1 MYFHLKDGDPE
12 IDSMIASVCAQGTG
26 PVKLVTDF
34 SISFAG
40 FPETRSQ
47 ALKSVETAKRQPKGD
62 FKRRT
67 KRLVYSVQYNRFR
80 RMFEAN
86 PGSVAVA
93 WNGLTGTR
101 RAFMAA
107 ARDAGIGTIFMERA
121 PLPGR
126 ITVDPV
132 GVNQVNGLPRDPEF
146 YLDWAGA
153 DPDRNGRRWLH
164 LKDSMQAR
172 MPKRGDVEQSRDGSA
187 LGEAPFLF
195 VPLQVPDDTQIR
207 QFGSWVQS
215 MENFIDI
222 LGEAATHLPEGWHL
236 RIKEHPS
243 SKIPLGDHLRRISEA
258 APGRIVIDNRTDT
271 FLQVAASRATITANS
286 SVGLQAFFWEKP
298 VVVLADAF
306 FRLPGL
312 VTPADS
318 RADMNRI
325 FAGAEN
331 LTFEPALR
339 NAFMNY
345 LDQVYYPRVETGPQG
360 LPVVAPDLV
369 LPKIAEAEHTAR
381 AAASLS

>member
-1 MYFHLKDGDPE
+1 MYFHLRDGDPE
-12 IDSMIASVCAQGTG
+12 IDSMIASVCAMGGAGTRM
-26 PVKLVTDF
+26 VTDF

-40 FPETRSQ
+40 YPETRPQ
-47 ALKSVETAKRQPKGD
+47 AERSVETAKRQPKTA

-80 RMFEAN
+80 RLFEAN
-86 PGSVAVA
+86 PGAVAVA

-107 ARDAGIGTIFMERA
+107 ARDAGAGTVFMERA

-126 ITVDPV
+126 ITVDTA
-132 GVNQVNGLPRDPEF
+132 GVNQVNGLPRDGAF
-146 YLDWAGA
+146 YLDWAAG
-153 DPDRNGRRWLH
+153 DPARSGTAWMH
-164 LKDSMQAR
+164 LKDQMQAR
-172 MPKRGDVEQSRDGSA
+172 APKRGDVEQARDGSGLEA
-187 LGEAPFLF
+187 APFLF

-207 QFGSWVQS
+207 QFGSWVGS
-215 MENFIDI
+215 METFIAI
-222 LGEAATHLPEGWHL
+222 LAEAAPHLPEGWQI

-243 SKIPLGDHLRRISEA
+243 SKIPLGAALERAMAA

-271 FLQVAASRATITANS
+271 FLQVAHSRAVITANS
-286 SVGLQAFFWEKP
+286 SVGLQAFFWDKP

-312 VTPADS
+312 VIPADS
-318 RADMNRI
+318 AADMARI
-325 FAGAEN
+325 CAGAAD
-331 LTFEPALR
+331 LGFDGALR

-345 LDQVYYPRVETGPQG
+345 LDQVYYPHVVPGPKG

-369 LPKIAEAEHTAR
+369 LPKLR
-381 AAASLS
+381 ALSGTDG